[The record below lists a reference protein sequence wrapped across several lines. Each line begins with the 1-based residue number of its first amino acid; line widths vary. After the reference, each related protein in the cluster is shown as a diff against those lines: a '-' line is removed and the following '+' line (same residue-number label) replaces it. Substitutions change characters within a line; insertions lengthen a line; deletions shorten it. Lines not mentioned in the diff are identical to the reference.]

1 MYNVN
6 NIYICT
12 HTCVYNTMCV
22 CVCVC
27 VYVCMHVCMHV
38 CLYVCMYHTYVSIG
52 IYIYTERERERKSER
67 PNMHFDQQAFGGEK
81 EDIERNIHYN
91 MNIYL
96 KKI

>member
-1 MYNVN
+1 
-6 NIYICT
+6 
-12 HTCVYNTMCV
+12 
-22 CVCVC
+22 
-27 VYVCMHVCMHV
+27 
-38 CLYVCMYHTYVSIG
+38 MYHTYVSIG

-81 EDIERNIHYN
+81 EDIERNINYN

>member
-1 MYNVN
+1 MS
-6 NIYICT
+6 
-12 HTCVYNTMCV
+12 
-22 CVCVC
+22 
-27 VYVCMHVCMHV
+27 
-38 CLYVCMYHTYVSIG
+38 VCMYVSYVCIYRY

-81 EDIERNIHYN
+81 EDIERNINYN